1 LASYGKEFDPPG
13 AMSRSTWEE
22 ERKQRIVGKSKISV
36 GLENLNVVVSGNK
49 ATAKFRQDYKA
60 GELAVSSRK
69 TLELVKN
76 GDRWQIVKE
85 STGN

>member
-1 LASYGKEFDPPG
+1 
-13 AMSRSTWEE
+13 
-22 ERKQRIVGKSKISV
+22 VGKSKISV
-36 GLENLNVVVSGNK
+36 SLENLNVVVNGNT
-49 ATAKFRQDYKA
+49 ATAKFRQDYKS

-76 GDRWQIVKE
+76 GDRWQIIKE

>member
-1 LASYGKEFDPPG
+1 MPTKRRPSSAT
-13 AMSRSTWEE
+13 SRSAWEE
-22 ERKQRIVGKSKISV
+22 ERRLRITSKANISV
-36 GLENLNVVVSGNK
+36 KLENLNISVNGNK

-76 GDRWQIVKE
+76 GDRWHIVKE